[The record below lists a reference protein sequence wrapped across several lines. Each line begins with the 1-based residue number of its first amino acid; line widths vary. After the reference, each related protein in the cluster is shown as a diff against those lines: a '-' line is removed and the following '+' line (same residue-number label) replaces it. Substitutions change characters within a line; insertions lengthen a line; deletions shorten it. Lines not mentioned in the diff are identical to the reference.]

1 MIARLTAV
9 TAAAISVVLLAPAVL
24 LGNTASSLSIVVLGA
39 VVLVGGMALTRNESR
54 TAWRA
59 GAIVAVVGAVVL
71 VFGVG
76 LVALLYLGAFSG
88 Y

>member
-39 VVLVGGMALTRNESR
+39 VVLV
-54 TAWRA
+54 
-59 GAIVAVVGAVVL
+59 
-71 VFGVG
+71 FGVG
-76 LVALLYLGAFSG
+76 LVVLLYLGAFSG